1 MTDKPPA
8 PRKSARKT
16 AQETEPSRLAGLQ
29 AFGVRLQDTRQ
40 YRYAAYLVRR
50 AEEDQLAQSAGSLT
64 YTTLLS
70 LVPLVTIALGLFSA
84 FPLFDDAKKAI
95 ETFLL
100 QNVLPQAAAQMVG
113 EYISGFAEAAA
124 KLTTA
129 GLAALALTAA
139 VLMQTIFNAFDAI
152 WRVPT
157 PRPLGRRILIYW
169 STLTLGPVLIG
180 TGLAITSY
188 LITRSLGAL
197 PGSERLTEIVL
208 GLVPVVLTTFA
219 FTLLYVAVP
228 NRDVQWRHAAIGGL
242 AAALGFELMKHLFG
256 LFIARFPTY
265 SMIYGTF
272 AAIPIFLVWIY
283 LSWMVALLGALIA
296 ATWPLLGYERAETK
310 PWPGST
316 FADAMR
322 VLTLLLRMRDQGGA
336 TPRQVRGA
344 LHTSFA
350 DSEPML
356 ETLRAAHW
364 IGKVE
369 APDGERWA
377 IVCDP
382 DAVSVADVFR
392 LFAFD
397 AAATRARL
405 AGEDPELARSLDQVA
420 GWVEQGLAMSLSA
433 ALIPAPAP
441 KREPS

>member
-1 MTDKPPA
+1 MTAKKPA
-8 PRKSARKT
+8 ARKSARKT
-16 AQETEPSRLAGLQ
+16 EAGPWAGLQ
-29 AFGVRLQDTRQ
+29 ALWARLLDTRQ
-40 YRYAAYLVRR
+40 VRYLAYLVHR

-100 QNVLPQAAAQMVG
+100 QNVLPRAAAQMIS
-113 EYISGFAEAAA
+113 EYIAGFAEAAA

-129 GLAALALTAA
+129 GLAVLALTAA
-139 VLMQTIFNAFDAI
+139 VLMQTIFDAFDAI

-180 TGLAITSY
+180 SGLAITSY
-188 LITRSLGAL
+188 LISRSLGAL

-208 GLVPVVLTTFA
+208 GLVPVALTTFA
-219 FTLLYVAVP
+219 FTLLYVSVP

-272 AAIPIFLVWIY
+272 AAIPIFLVWVY
-283 LSWMVALLGALIA
+283 LSWMVTLLGALIA
-296 ATWPLLGYERAETK
+296 ATWPLLGYERAETRA
-310 PWPGST
+310 WAGST

-322 VLTLLLRMRDQGGA
+322 VLALLLRNRDKGGA
-336 TPRQVRGA
+336 LPRQVRRA
-344 LHTSFA
+344 LHTGFA
-350 DSEPML
+350 DSETLL
-356 ETLRAAHW
+356 ESLRAAHW
-364 IGKVE
+364 IGKVQGPE
-369 APDGERWA
+369 GERWA
-377 IVCDP
+377 LVCDP
-382 DAVSVADVFR
+382 DTVKVADVFR
-392 LFAFD
+392 HFAFD
-397 AAATRARL
+397 AEAARARL
-405 AGEDPELARSLDQVA
+405 EGEDPELAHSLDQVA
-420 GWVEQGLAMSLSA
+420 GWVEQGLSLSLSE
-433 ALIPAPAP
+433 ALKPAPAP
-441 KREPS
+441 TPEGS